1 MLIHDLLV
9 VEPLVLAERHLRV
22 SSFLVVC
29 GRGSAGR
36 HVVVVVFF
44 LNLWRTKVHHRQT
57 FQDRAVTVDLRCK
70 TELETTRSRLALCDC
85 EVAGVRAA

>member
-1 MLIHDLLV
+1 MIIHDLLV

-29 GRGSAGR
+29 GRGSAGP
-36 HVVVVVFF
+36 HVVVVVF
-44 LNLWRTKVHHRQT
+44 LNLWRTKVHHCQT
-57 FQDRAVTVDLRCK
+57 FYDCAVTVGLRDK
-70 TELETTRSRLALCDC
+70 TELETTRSRFSFCDC